1 MKKTSN
7 AFRTIKTGNS
17 LRIVIIFCVV
27 VVAASLI
34 LLGSLPGN
42 RQRFFGWL
50 GGNGSHLTPKN
61 SDTPSVQ
68 PGLNGAA
75 TVNENLQV
83 RPLGLDD
90 HVWGDINAPVQLIIY
105 DDFQCPFCTQFYST
119 VQQAKADFGAKLVVA
134 IRHYPLTSHAQALQ
148 AAISAECAGEQGK
161 FFEMYHELFADNKA
175 AKLSPEEIRSN
186 GAAIGLD
193 DAAYQ
198 QCLTS
203 EKYTAKILAEKEEVK
218 KLGVIGTPAS
228 FLNIEYI
235 AGALPYEDF
244 DQPDGTRGKGL
255 KSRIQEKLG
264 Q

>member
-7 AFRTIKTGNS
+7 TFRDIKTTNA
-17 LRIVIIFCVV
+17 LRGLIIFCVV
-27 VVAASLI
+27 IVVGALLLLASLPSNRQK
-34 LLGSLPGN
+34 LLG
-42 RQRFFGWL
+42 WL
-50 GGNGSHLTPKN
+50 SGGSQLTPKAV
-61 SDTPSVQ
+61 DTANNE
-68 PGLNGAA
+68 PGLNGNA

-90 HVWGDINAPVQLIIY
+90 HVWGDLNAPVQLIVY
-105 DDFQCPFCTQFYST
+105 DDFQCPFCTQFYEA
-119 VQQAKADFGAKLVVA
+119 VQKAKTEFGAKVVVA
-134 IRHYPLTSHAQALQ
+134 IRHYPLTSHPQALP
-148 AAISAECAGEQGK
+148 AAIAAECAGEQGK

-175 AKLSPEEIRSN
+175 AKLSPEEIRAN
-186 GAAIGLD
+186 GTAIGLD
-193 DAAYQ
+193 QAAYE

-228 FLNIEYI
+228 FLNKEYI

-244 DQPDGTRGKGL
+244 AQPDGTTGKGL
-255 KSRIQEKLG
+255 QSKINEKLA